1 MEIFKEILGQL
12 IKKNLWLILFL
23 IATLMVGT
31 FGYAILTKGQYS
43 ILDCLYMTVITITT
57 IGYGEIVDLS
67 HNTAGRIFTMF
78 IAFSGIGI
86 ATYVFSNITAL
97 MVEGRLKE
105 VFRRSKMGK
114 DIAEL
119 RKHYIICSAEDVGF
133 YVANEL
139 HTTRRPYVIVEGDKT
154 RIERASKAFQDIL
167 FIEGDATEN
176 DILLK
181 AGIREA
187 EGLFAVTED
196 DNQNLVIS
204 LTAKQLNPGVRV
216 SARCNDLKN
225 FEKMKR
231 AGADAVVS
239 PSFIGGMRI
248 VSEMIRPTA
257 VSFLDIMLRDRE
269 KNLRVEEISVP
280 DSFANKPLQSLNL
293 SKYTSFLLLA
303 IRRKD
308 DWIYNPPKDYT
319 LQPGNILVFM
329 ITPAE
334 RIPLEGIFEP
344 PSPL

>member
-1 MEIFKEILGQL
+1 MEILKEILGQL
-12 IKKNLWLILFL
+12 IKKNLGLFLFL
-23 IATLMVGT
+23 IATLLAGT

-57 IGYGEIVDLS
+57 IGYGEIIDLS
-67 HNTAGRIFTMF
+67 HNPVGRVFTIF

-86 ATYVFSNITAL
+86 VTYVLSNVIAL
-97 MVEGRLKE
+97 MVEGRLKDVFWRRKMEKE
-105 VFRRSKMGK
+105 VGK
-114 DIAEL
+114 L

-133 YVANEL
+133 YIANEL
-139 HTTRRPYVIVEGDKT
+139 HTTKRPCVIVETDKT
-154 RIERASKAFQDIL
+154 KIERVLKTFQDLL
-167 FIEGDATEN
+167 FVEGDATEN

-196 DNQNLVIS
+196 DNQNLVIC
-204 LTAKQLNPGVRV
+204 LTAKQLHPGVRV
-216 SARCNDLKN
+216 LAKCKDLKH

-239 PSFIGGMRI
+239 PSFIGGLRI

-269 KNLRVEEISVP
+269 KNLRVEEIP
-280 DSFANKPLQSLNL
+280 IPESFANKPLQALNL
-293 SKYTSFLLLA
+293 SKYPSFLLLA
-303 IRRKD
+303 IKRKE
-308 DWIYNPPKDYT
+308 DWIYNPPKDYI
-319 LQPGNILVFM
+319 LQPGNILIFM

-334 RIPLEGIFEP
+334 RIQLKGIFEP
-344 PSPL
+344 PAPL